1 MTKYDYRLSNK
12 LDTDLQKLRCR
23 VNYHALRF
31 TDPIQE
37 LGEKLIQQMREKSRY
52 FIALHLRYSSFCNI
66 DEPVISLHF
75 SFCSKFTCFSSLGC
89 KYMNTVTTIHNKSC
103 SLDDCM
109 YWQ

>member
-1 MTKYDYRLSNK
+1 MVVQVIRMTKYDYRLSNK

-37 LGEKLIQQMREKSRY
+37 LGERLIQRMRKKGRY

-66 DEPVISLHF
+66 NEPVISLHF
-75 SFCSKFTCFSSLGC
+75 FILFKICLFQLTRLQLYEYYHYFGLLISK
-89 KYMNTVTTIHNKSC
+89 
-103 SLDDCM
+103 
-109 YWQ
+109 